1 MLEQKM
7 DNFTDE
13 TEQQRKKFKTW
24 QHGLEET
31 LELKVQEFTGQDEKQ
46 REENEGWRQEPEMQQ
61 LTYQTEQEREN
72 NENQHLEEN
81 LLINQNK
88 HQNIRI
94 TI

>member
-1 MLEQKM
+1 
-7 DNFTDE
+7 
-13 TEQQRKKFKTW
+13 
-24 QHGLEET
+24 
-31 LELKVQEFTGQDEKQ
+31 
-46 REENEGWRQEPEMQQ
+46 MQQ
-61 LTYQTEQEREN
+61 LTYQIEQERENN

>member
-1 MLEQKM
+1 
-7 DNFTDE
+7 
-13 TEQQRKKFKTW
+13 
-24 QHGLEET
+24 
-31 LELKVQEFTGQDEKQ
+31 
-46 REENEGWRQEPEMQQ
+46 MQQ

-72 NENQHLEEN
+72 NDENQHLEEN